1 MLPLFSI
8 SLELEVHQDLSKG
21 DAFLW
26 DPLPDSL
33 FCLGRFTVELSKWWD
48 FEKPPRQLLL
58 CCKLTVQNF
67 FSSRQ
72 KRGKTISPELQRL
85 TFTTPANIPIQSPC
99 MV

>member
-33 FCLGRFTVELSKWWD
+33 FCLGRFTVESSKWWD

-58 CCKLTVQNF
+58 PYMQCTQNTEIF
-67 FSSRQ
+67 RIQ
-72 KRGKTISPELQRL
+72 DQT
-85 TFTTPANIPIQSPC
+85 NIEAVVVAPLLEQGTS
-99 MV
+99 